1 MQAKD
6 VADAKAKDLK
16 GNLES
21 LAAEMQKEKQLSFSA
36 VSTARRV
43 YRENLAIKK
52 AIESLGCEVHFSSNR
67 SHPLDAGNIM
77 PEIIEGFTSPL
88 TGDSAD
94 CKEHNDKDA
103 DLCVSIVAKDEQLV
117 SDKPISRVCETLC
130 PFRTREGCNWPD
142 ALCAQFG
149 SQFVGLKA
157 NFDAFDRLSIRD
169 CYFGSE

>member
-1 MQAKD
+1 MK
-6 VADAKAKDLK
+6 VKDLRF
-16 GNLES
+16 NLDS
-21 LAAEMQKEKQLSFSA
+21 LTAEIQNEKQLNISA
-36 VSTARRV
+36 KATARRV

-67 SHPLDAGNIM
+67 SSHSLDAGNM
-77 PEIIEGFTSPL
+77 DPEIIEGFTSPL
-88 TGDSAD
+88 RGDSAD
-94 CKEHNDKDA
+94 GKEHDDND
-103 DLCVSIVAKDEQLV
+103 DLCVSIVANDEQLV
-117 SDKPISRVCETLC
+117 SDNPIGGVCETLC
-130 PFRTREGCNWPD
+130 PYRTREGCKWPD

>member
-6 VADAKAKDLK
+6 VADVKAKDLK

-21 LAAEMQKEKQLSFSA
+21 LATEMQKEKQLSISA
-36 VSTARRV
+36 VATARRV

-67 SHPLDAGNIM
+67 SHPFDAENIV
-77 PEIIEGFTSPL
+77 PETIEGFTSPL

-103 DLCVSIVAKDEQLV
+103 DLCVSIVAKNDQLV
-117 SDKPISRVCETLC
+117 SDQPISRVCETLC
-130 PFRTREGCNWPD
+130 PFRTREGCKWPD

-149 SQFVGLKA
+149 SQFIGLKA